1 MINKVCYMM
10 ISAFWDMCYL
20 ILYIG
25 ISVSEE
31 LDSSTDRE
39 FFNYYSF
46 QNMLNGTQMK
56 N

>member
-1 MINKVCYMM
+1 MLYEDF
-10 ISAFWDMCYL
+10 AFWDMCYL
-20 ILYIG
+20 IWYIG

-31 LDSSTDRE
+31 LDLSIVRVI
-39 FFNYYSF
+39 FNYYSF